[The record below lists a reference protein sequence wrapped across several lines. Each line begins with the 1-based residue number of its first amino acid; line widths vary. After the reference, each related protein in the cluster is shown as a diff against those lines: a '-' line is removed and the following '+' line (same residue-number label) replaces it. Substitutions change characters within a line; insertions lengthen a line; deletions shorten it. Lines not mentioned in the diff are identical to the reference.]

1 MRKKACKKRGK
12 LFDDY
17 SGQFLNAF
25 LTTQELAQ
33 PLDDDRIS
41 WTPKKRSRR
50 GRKNEK
56 STTRRNIEWS
66 WGTANETKRRLL
78 SKQRPLETSFFS
90 RYMFLCLVQF
100 FSPFHTFCAKRCIFC
115 LLTTDRS
122 SEWEAHDGKKIQR
135 NKTPAKKVE
144 VNFIFFVSNLLNWE
158 DRFVTIDK
166 NQANIEWG
174 REQITCKPM
183 NQLIFLSF
191 AIVRLWQNFS
201 IIVISYQN
209 ARRRWW
215 VARLPAV
222 SYYHDQLTLQIS
234 CMKVMKLNIKTGKKR
249 NLAFPLNK

>member
-1 MRKKACKKRGK
+1 MRQVSSLDICFYALCSFSLLFTHFVQSVAFSAC
-12 LFDDY
+12 
-17 SGQFLNAF
+17 
-25 LTTQELAQ
+25 
-33 PLDDDRIS
+33 
-41 WTPKKRSRR
+41 W
-50 GRKNEK
+50 
-56 STTRRNIEWS
+56 
-66 WGTANETKRRLL
+66 
-78 SKQRPLETSFFS
+78 RP
-90 RYMFLCLVQF
+90 
-100 FSPFHTFCAKRCIFC
+100 
-115 LLTTDRS
+115 TDRVN
-122 SEWEAHDGKKIQR
+122 ERLMMEKKIQR

-234 CMKVMKLNIKTGKKR
+234 CMKVMKLNIKTGKKKESR
-249 NLAFPLNK
+249 LPSE